1 MEIYLQYRIVPYILF
16 VVLSVAFVYAA
27 YNFIKLDS
35 EKRRGL
41 IIVSLVVS
49 ASISFFVYPIV
60 SMELGIGKKIKHE
73 NWKNYV
79 SIKQTDERSVDLYN
93 NFKENIHLRNEKHSI
108 ELFSE
113 SVDFE
118 GGTTITN
125 KSKEKLAKDREREQR
140 EKEQKQ
146 ITKIKPNSKVSFDV
160 HKRKINGEDVILLRN
175 KKTKVIYVVKEKDFN
190 LIKE

>member
-1 MEIYLQYRIVPYILF
+1 MEIYLQYRIIPYVLF
-16 VVLSVAFVYAA
+16 VVLSVVFVYAA

-35 EKRRGL
+35 QKRKGL

-49 ASISFFVYPIV
+49 AVISFFFYPIV
-60 SMELGIGKKIKHE
+60 SMELGIGEKIKHE
-73 NWKNYV
+73 NWKKYV
-79 SIKQTDERSVDLYN
+79 SIKQIDENTVELYN

-113 SVDFE
+113 SVGFE

-125 KSKEKLAKDREREQR
+125 KSNEKLEKDREREKR
-140 EKEQKQ
+140 KKEQKQ
-146 ITKIKPNSKVSFDV
+146 ITKINPKSKATFDFR
-160 HKRKINGEDVILLRN
+160 KRKINGEDVLLLKNR
-175 KKTKVIYVVKEKDFN
+175 KTKVIYVMKEKDFN

>member
-1 MEIYLQYRIVPYILF
+1 MEIYLQYRIIPYVLF
-16 VVLSVAFVYAA
+16 VVLSVVFVYAA

-35 EKRRGL
+35 QKRKGL
-41 IIVSLVVS
+41 IIVSLIVS

-73 NWKNYV
+73 NWKEYV
-79 SIKQTDERSVDLYN
+79 SIKQVDGNTVEMYN

-113 SVDFE
+113 SIGFE

-125 KSKEKLAKDREREQR
+125 KSNEKLAKDREREKR
-140 EKEQKQ
+140 KKEQKQ
-146 ITKIKPNSKVSFDV
+146 ITKIKPKSKVSFDFR
-160 HKRKINGEDVILLRN
+160 KRKINGEDVLLLKN
-175 KKTKVIYVVKEKDFN
+175 NKTKVIYIMKEKDFN
-190 LIKE
+190 LVKE